1 MYTYLTR
8 YTNSAIIKN
17 MEGNQMDLIQV
28 AANTA
33 MKAAAEYIHKNGLGY
48 EISQSRDRFGPQ
60 SLDETKRID
69 SDYDERYQEE

>member
-33 MKAAAEYIHKNGLGY
+33 MKAAAEYIHKNHLSY
-48 EISQSRDRFGPQ
+48 EID
-60 SLDETKRID
+60 SLLA
-69 SDYDERYQEE
+69 